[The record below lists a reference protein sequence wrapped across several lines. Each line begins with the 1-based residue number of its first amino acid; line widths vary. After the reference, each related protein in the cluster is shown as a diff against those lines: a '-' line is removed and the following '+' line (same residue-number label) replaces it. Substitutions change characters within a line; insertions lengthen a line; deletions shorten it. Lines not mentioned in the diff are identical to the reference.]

1 MSTSVTCIFITF
13 VDRQKQGH
21 EASKMSGRLQRFRL
35 AQHKAAQA
43 PRAALDLSLS
53 CTEATGARMVRSRWR
68 AQKGS
73 DGDGKGWA

>member
-35 AQHKAAQA
+35 AQHEAAQA
-43 PRAALDLSLS
+43 SDFGSQIREPR
-53 CTEATGARMVRSRWR
+53 WI
-68 AQKGS
+68 
-73 DGDGKGWA
+73 